1 MKSYCVDNFPM
12 MTIISSVFLIKITDR
27 FILFIDLIVL
37 KSNHLYFFKN
47 L

>member
-12 MTIISSVFLIKITDR
+12 MAIASSVFLIKITDR
-27 FILFIDLIVL
+27 FILFIDLIVI
-37 KSNHLYFFKN
+37 KSNYLYFFKN